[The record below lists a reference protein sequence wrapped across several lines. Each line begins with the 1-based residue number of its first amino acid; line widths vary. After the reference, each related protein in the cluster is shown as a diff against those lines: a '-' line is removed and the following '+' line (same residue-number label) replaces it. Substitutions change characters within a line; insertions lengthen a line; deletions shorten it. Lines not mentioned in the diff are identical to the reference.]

1 LKENLTTNQGAV
13 VPNDQNSLTVSNN
26 GPIIF
31 QDVHLI
37 EKLAHFNRE
46 RIPERIVHAKGAGAG
61 GYFELTKDVSK
72 YTKAKFLSEV
82 GKRTEVFVRFSTVGG
97 EKGSADAERDPRG
110 FAVKFSKT

>member
-1 LKENLTTNQGAV
+1 MKETFTTNQGTTV
-13 VPNDQNSLTVSNN
+13 SDDQNSLAVSNN
-26 GPIIF
+26 GPVII

-72 YTKAKFLSEV
+72 YTKAKFLSKLANAPKFLR
-82 GKRTEVFVRFSTVGG
+82 GFPPWA
-97 EKGSADAERDPRG
+97 EKKDPRTLN
-110 FAVKFSKT
+110 AIQEDSQ